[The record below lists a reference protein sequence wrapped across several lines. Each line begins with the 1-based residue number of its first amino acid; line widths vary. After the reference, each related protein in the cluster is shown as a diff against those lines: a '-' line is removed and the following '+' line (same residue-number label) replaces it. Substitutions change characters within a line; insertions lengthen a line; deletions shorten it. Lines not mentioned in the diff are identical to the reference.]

1 MHKVIDVKLTSIVSP
16 ICQTL
21 IHEMTQQQGKK
32 CQIEWLNKCT
42 ELLVVRLDGVLVG
55 FVTFDVIDD
64 IHIAVN
70 SLHFRN
76 LIKDHSLAEFWLS
89 RYLKRY
95 LRKNSY
101 MHLLLVD

>member
-1 MHKVIDVKLTSIVSP
+1 MHKVIDVKLTSIFSP

-21 IHEMTQQQGKK
+21 IHEIIQLQEKK
-32 CQIEWLNKCT
+32 SRVKWLDCCT

-76 LIKDHSLAEFWLS
+76 IIKDHSLAEYWLS

-95 LRKNSY
+95 LRKNTY
-101 MHLLLVD
+101 MHFLLAS